1 MRSHDKDK
9 TELETIRVLKKE
21 TVHLIRNFNQMKR
34 AIEIL
39 SWNISTNRKTIG
51 DSRMLDEVEKALE
64 NLKG

>member
-21 TVHLIRNFNQMKR
+21 MVHLIRNFNQMKR
-34 AIEIL
+34 DIEIL

>member
-9 TELETIRVLKKE
+9 TELETILVLKKE
-21 TVHLIRNFNQMKR
+21 MVHLIRNFNQMKR
-34 AIEIL
+34 DIEIL